1 MVQPERAEQGR
12 RSSLIR
18 GIAGTNVDRADMV
31 EKNLLSVVFLQVVRL
46 PGFYPAGVKA
56 YLQSALPHAQATVL
70 LPAGE
75 LVTTE
80 YWHAQLATCPVLD
93 DAKRLRSQWLA
104 PIAVSLLHWWTGP
117 GGSGPAM
124 LRSENIRLEKAPV
137 NVVTPR
143 LFSWPGCSLQPL
155 PALR

>member
-56 YLQSALPHAQATVL
+56 YLQSALPHAQ
-70 LPAGE
+70 
-75 LVTTE
+75 
-80 YWHAQLATCPVLD
+80 LATCPVLD

-124 LRSENIRLEKAPV
+124 LRSENIRLEKSPV

-143 LFSWPGCSLQPL
+143 LFS
-155 PALR
+155 